1 MPRVPTYDSPQTT
14 INPISAPQVN
24 APNAPDIVGR
34 DQQVTGELLS
44 KAGETLL
51 KVSERNF
58 ALNSQAILDMEGAN
72 AGMWDLDYFRSNN
85 NRAGEKAMGI
95 TDSYVS
101 EFKSYVDQR
110 RQSVPKHLRNQFD
123 SQMAIRVEAGARK
136 WAKYEAEQAEA
147 VRVAAFDNNTLV
159 ISKQA
164 ENAGFTVIDGQS
176 KPKIFDFFPGTEGYG
191 DISGDA
197 PVSDI
202 VDSEEYE
209 TYLVNLRDH
218 LMNATERGVPKAV
231 VEAGFA
237 KVLEDLT
244 IRRVNQVLASDPSK
258 AVRYIEKYGDRILD
272 TEKRAGL
279 MAKAKGVERSA
290 ALENEIESL
299 YYNNSDP
306 TYDQIGEKT
315 DKGYLSPEQIRGMIE
330 YRLQGEE
337 QKTALDIFD
346 KLVTNYTKERKATND
361 AYVNQA
367 WSKVLENNSFDGMSQ
382 SDLFDLR
389 NSFPEEYK
397 KMSEYVKK
405 MQKDGVVKTDPATW
419 YDLYNMATSRNPA
432 DQQTFMN
439 LNLMTFANS
448 VGLTELKSLAEMQN
462 KLRNPETKTEKDH
475 SYFSIGDLIKRA
487 ADKWGI
493 DDDDK
498 ADFSYA
504 VLRYLEG
511 IDPKGKLSD
520 ADREKVINKLAIEGQ
535 VIDGGFGGFLNKDMN
550 YYEYLFSKQFDPK
563 RNPFFADIPKATRL
577 AISKDLQARDIP
589 VTEDNIISVFV
600 EMRPINVR

>member
-34 DQQVTGELLS
+34 DQEVTGQLLS

-72 AGMWDLDYFRSNN
+72 AGMWDLDYFRNNN

-95 TDSYVS
+95 TDSYVQ
-101 EFKSYVDQR
+101 EFRSYVDQR
-110 RQSVPKHLRNQFD
+110 REAVPKHLRNQFD

-164 ENAGFTVIDGQS
+164 ENASFTIIDG
-176 KPKIFDFFPGTEGYG
+176 KPKDKTFDFFPGTEGYG
-191 DISGDA
+191 DISGDV

-218 LMNATERGVPKAV
+218 LMNATERGVPKSV

-299 YYNNSDP
+299 YYMNSDP
-306 TYDQIGEKT
+306 SYDVVGDKSE
-315 DKGYLSPEQIRGMIE
+315 KGYLSPEQIRGMLE

-346 KLVTNYTKERKATND
+346 KLVTQYEKEKKATND
-361 AYVNQA
+361 AYVDQA

-389 NSFPEEYK
+389 NSFPDEYK

-405 MQKDGVVKTDPATW
+405 MQKEGAVKTDPATW
-419 YDLYNMATSRNPA
+419 YDLYNMATSRNPV
-432 DQQTFMN
+432 DQQAFMN

-487 ADKWGI
+487 GNKWGI
-493 DDDDK
+493 DKDDMP
-498 ADFSYA
+498 DFSYA
-504 VLRYLEG
+504 VLRYFEE

-520 ADREKVINKLAIEGQ
+520 GDREKVINKLAIEGE
-535 VIDGGFGGFLNKDMN
+535 VIDGGFGGFVNTDMN
-550 YYEYLFSKQFDPK
+550 YYEYLYSKQFDPK

-577 AISKDLQARDIP
+577 AISKDLQAKGIP

-600 EMRPINVR
+600 EMRPINGR